1 MTASKEDAISNTRQE
16 LTNGGVTGGSDMT
29 SITVIHGFE
38 TANACMVPVSLT
50 EGDMQAVMIHGLETA
65 NACVAPVSLTEGEM
79 QALSNRVLPGW
90 VEECLRAETIRGDDR
105 VNASDI

>member
-1 MTASKEDAISNTRQE
+1 MTAYNEDVISNNRGE
-16 LTNGGVTGGSDMT
+16 LTNAGVTGGSDMT

-38 TANACMVPVSLT
+38 TANACVAPVSLT
-50 EGDMQAVMIHGLETA
+50 EGDMQAV
-65 NACVAPVSLTEGEM
+65 
-79 QALSNRVLPGW
+79 SNRVLPGW